1 MTLIPIPGII
11 PGMGLEKW
19 VPADEAEKKLG
30 VNRRAIE
37 AAARSGNIP
46 ARKSSSGVIEVELL
60 QTSEMLDTSI
70 ESLAEGDGDFADLE
84 TAKLN
89 VLVETWRKLQLD
101 NERKR
106 LELAEKQG
114 DVLERAE
121 VEEMLAA
128 RARAARRAFDGLP
141 ARNAVQL
148 STMTN
153 IQEIADLLRRE
164 IREALQEM
172 LRGLD

>member
-1 MTLIPIPGII
+1 
-11 PGMGLEKW
+11 MGLEKW

-37 AAARSGNIP
+37 AAARNGHIP
-46 ARKSSSGVIEVELL
+46 SRRSAGGIIEVELL

-70 ESLAEGDGDFADLE
+70 ESLSESGDFADIE

-89 VLVETWRKLQLD
+89 VLVETHRKLQLD
-101 NERKR
+101 NEKKR
-106 LELAEKQG
+106 LELAERQG

-121 VEEMLAA
+121 VENMLAA

-141 ARNAVQL
+141 ARLAVGL
-148 STMTN
+148 SAMDN
-153 IQEIADLLRRE
+153 VQEISDLLRLE
-164 IREALQEM
+164 IRDALQEM
-172 LRGLD
+172 IRGLD